1 MGGALRPP
9 QPPPLS
15 KQCKA
20 CEAVLSRAKRA
31 SKPVEAH
38 HIAFANRGGGGGWGR
53 QPPRILFLSR
63 AERAS
68 KPKKLVDTHH
78 VSRVFASGG
87 GPTPPASFKPYQAC
101 FKAQE
106 TS

>member
-1 MGGALRPP
+1 MSRVFANGGALRPP

-38 HIAFANRGGGGGWGR
+38 HIAFANGVRGGAGAA
-53 QPPRILFLSR
+53 PPPTLPLFFKPCR
-63 AERAS
+63 ARFKAQE
-68 KPKKLVDTHH
+68 LVDTHH
-78 VSRVFASGG
+78 VSV
-87 GPTPPASFKPYQAC
+87 
-101 FKAQE
+101 
-106 TS
+106 